1 MSKSLNG
8 RTKTCNYVC
17 ALLTLCLL
25 ILQFTPFWHYGSDS
39 ISINGY
45 VWLEPGNTEIASWF
59 ASQLGSAININSVVI
74 TSVLVLLLGVAGVV
88 LCIMKSDI
96 SFISL
101 LPAVS
106 ALSGIYAF
114 AFKPEFRLGSTW
126 ILQLVLCIAILAMAV
141 ITVIAGN
148 KENIGGK

>member
-45 VWLEPGNTEIASWF
+45 VWLEPGNTEIANWF
-59 ASQLGSAININSVVI
+59 TSQLGSAININSVVI

-88 LCIMKSDI
+88 LCIMKSEIILEVMLLEI
-96 SFISL
+96 SVTSIITY
-101 LPAVS
+101 
-106 ALSGIYAF
+106 LS
-114 AFKPEFRLGSTW
+114 S
-126 ILQLVLCIAILAMAV
+126 
-141 ITVIAGN
+141 
-148 KENIGGK
+148 